1 MRRRR
6 IMALSARRRGRVD
19 LAVRHLPSIATVCAV
34 VSDIAA
40 AALHGVTPP
49 TRAMT
54 ILYPAGIVIIGTTV
68 VVIVI
73 VIIVVAVIVDNV
85 GGAFDRVRV
94 ACRLGISR
102 RRCSHDRLGCLQAR
116 ARGDRIG
123 CAPSAR
129 HAHVR
134 HARPDRVMNL
144 VGVGCIVDQDGRGRK
159 HGRRRCGHV
168 AVEARKALQHASD
181 LATDTVGRRWHRCGS
196 QRRGRSSGPIVPAD
210 ARGVCDPRR
219 LITVGLCVAILVAVL
234 VAVDHNHIGHGLLI
248 NSGGTK
254 GVGHNAVICAVEV
267 ARADKRRRHAHSVAR
282 RVVTVARERV
292 DVAHG
297 CHTCHVHRVR
307 DRVVVV
313 GTNVRGSRQIVLCFF
328 SSLSFSI
335 SLSFFPLWPN
345 NSCGVQSDRGRE
357 QGRQAVAL
365 SPEAL
370 RYSLSFFFGVPPP
383 PAPFSPILPVLG
395 EGRADSGGCGGDKVV
410 GVRELAEK
418 EKKAV
423 ERHLS
428 SFRVGRLLSATETL
442 CVRPRRIGHARRHHH
457 YLILLLF
464 RSPVPIFPCALR
476 LVSRSGRVLFVPFF
490 SLSRFHFLHS
500 SFMKN
505 QRRFVFWRMSA
516 RVRASHD
523 RTRAPTGKS
532 RQVPTCAKIKG
543 K

>member
-1 MRRRR
+1 MRGRR

-34 VSDIAA
+34 VSDIAV
-40 AALHGVTPP
+40 AALHGVTPS

-54 ILYPAGIVIIGTTV
+54 ILYPAGIVIIDTTV

-73 VIIVVAVIVDNV
+73 IIVVAVIVDNV

-181 LATDTVGRRWHRCGS
+181 LATDTVGRRWHRCGG

-219 LITVGLCVAILVAVL
+219 LITVGLRVAILVAVL

-370 RYSLSFFFGVPPP
+370 RYSLSFF
-383 PAPFSPILPVLG
+383 
-395 EGRADSGGCGGDKVV
+395 
-410 GVRELAEK
+410 LA
-418 EKKAV
+418 
-423 ERHLS
+423 S
-428 SFRVGRLLSATETL
+428 LLL
-442 CVRPRRIGHARRHHH
+442 
-457 YLILLLF
+457 LLLF
-464 RSPVPIFPCALR
+464 PLFSLYWARAEQIAVVVVATRWWGARIGRKGKKSGRATPVVFPCWAAPFGGGDAVRATAAHWACSPSPPLSHFSSLSLTR
-476 LVSRSGRVLFVPFF
+476 AHLSVCFAPCVSLWPRAVCSFF

-523 RTRAPTGKS
+523 RARAPTGKS